1 MELHATSLSEG
12 PEKTFD
18 DRYGYSS
25 PRYMRENHYAVLVI
39 FENFSGFQLQDKHN
53 ASSNSKMSWREFSLS
68 KCKNMKNA
76 GSAIIFP
83 AFFMLAHKYL

>member
-1 MELHATSLSEG
+1 MLIFDNQIDILQYSVQAWNCNATSLSEG

-39 FENFSGFQLQDKHN
+39 FENFSGFHSQ
-53 ASSNSKMSWREFSLS
+53 EFSITLLQILKCLEGSFLS
-68 KCKNMKNA
+68 PNA
-76 GSAIIFP
+76 KI
-83 AFFMLAHKYL
+83 

>member
-1 MELHATSLSEG
+1 MLFGSNVELHATSLSEG

-39 FENFSGFQLQDKHN
+39 FENFSGFHSQEFSITLLQILKCLEGSFL
-53 ASSNSKMSWREFSLS
+53 SSNAK
-68 KCKNMKNA
+68 
-76 GSAIIFP
+76 I
-83 AFFMLAHKYL
+83 